1 MVADFSDGE
10 FCTVASV
17 LCVVLFARCGISVA
31 AVCVADVT
39 VVLPVGA
46 CFAGDAVPAKP
57 VDDASV
63 GVMGAAVGVAGET
76 VCPLFREAVFGVC
89 CLSACR

>member
-1 MVADFSDGE
+1 MVTDFSDGE
-10 FCTVASV
+10 SCTVASV

-39 VVLPVGA
+39 VMLPVGA
-46 CFAGDAVPAKP
+46 CLAGDAVPVEP

-89 CLSACR
+89 GLSACR